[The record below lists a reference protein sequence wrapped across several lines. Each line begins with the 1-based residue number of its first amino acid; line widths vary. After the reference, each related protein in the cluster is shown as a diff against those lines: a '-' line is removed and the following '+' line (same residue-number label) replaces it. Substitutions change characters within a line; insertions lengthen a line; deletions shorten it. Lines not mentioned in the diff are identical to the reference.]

1 MYYVYKEK
9 DGVRITKNK
18 AGDAGLIGEVETI
31 DEAVALVSED

>member
-18 AGDAGLIGEVETI
+18 TGDTGLIGEAETI
-31 DEAVALVSED
+31 DDAVAIAEEE